1 MPSGPSDPYDRPMP
15 QPSIGSKPRLVTV
28 PASTSNLGPGFDFL
42 GLAVS
47 LFLRVRVLG
56 EAHDGASC
64 IQQRNG
70 TATTWPADARE
81 DKLLRAF
88 TRGCESFGVAQR
100 ALRFDV
106 DSEIPLGRGLGSSGA
121 AIAAGLLCA
130 AAHAQRDVSI
140 DELCALGTEMEG
152 HPDNVCAAL
161 VGGCTLSV
169 PLGDGRVRVVRQ
181 PLHASLGFA
190 VAWPDM
196 QVATSVARAALPKNV
211 PFADAVENPRRLA
224 LLLEGLR
231 TGDPELLKLGVE
243 DRLHVR
249 SRLPLVRNGADG
261 IAAAYAA
268 GAWLATISGSG
279 SALFAIGPRGAMEP
293 IARAM
298 ESALRP
304 GGEAT
309 SRVVDLA

>member
-1 MPSGPSDPYDRPMP
+1 M
-15 QPSIGSKPRLVTV
+15 TV

-47 LFLRVRVLG
+47 LFLRVRVQG
-56 EAHDGASC
+56 EAEDGTNR
-64 IQQRNG
+64 IERRGG
-70 TATTWPADARE
+70 TASTWPADPRA

-88 TRGCESFGVAQR
+88 ARGCASFGVEKR

-106 DSEIPLGRGLGSSGA
+106 DSEIPLARGLGSSGA

-130 AAHAQRDVSI
+130 AALAQRDVSV
-140 DELCALGTEMEG
+140 DEMCALGTEMEG

-181 PLHASLGFA
+181 PLHASLGYA
-190 VAWPDM
+190 VAWPDTTT
-196 QVATSVARAALPKNV
+196 ATSVARAALPKDV
-211 PFADAVENPRRLA
+211 PLADAVENPRRLA

-249 SRLPLVRNGADG
+249 WRLPLVRNGAAG

-279 SALFAIGPRGAMEP
+279 SALFAIGPHAGMERA
-293 IARAM
+293 ARAM
-298 ESALRP
+298 EDALRP
-304 GGEAT
+304 GGDAT
-309 SRVVDLA
+309 SRVVEVA